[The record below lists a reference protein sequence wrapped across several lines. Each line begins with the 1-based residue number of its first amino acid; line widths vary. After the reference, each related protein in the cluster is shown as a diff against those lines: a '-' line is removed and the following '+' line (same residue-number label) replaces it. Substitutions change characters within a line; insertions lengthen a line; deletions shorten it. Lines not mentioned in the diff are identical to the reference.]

1 MRRTSRNSCCTT
13 NKEKWSI
20 LSWNQWNYCPKL
32 ILLIIFIWL
41 VLGAQK
47 ELCAQILREIT
58 SVHLFPSLG
67 ILISIFGK
75 SHVDFSILVSFHTD
89 GIRCPNHGFLKNER
103 PKSIRIVLCVLCG
116 NKGVKTALE
125 TVLRSTIAPIVSEE
139 LCDKMVRSI
148 LLSQLHE
155 LQKITDWETKIVFLP
170 KNKYWR

>member
-1 MRRTSRNSCCTT
+1 VRRASKNSSSTT

-89 GIRCPNHGFLKNER
+89 GIRCPNNGFLKNER

-116 NKGVKTALE
+116 NKGLKTVLE
-125 TVLRSTIAPIVSEE
+125 TVVRSLIASIISEE
-139 LCDKMVRSI
+139 LWDKVVWTIHESI
-148 LLSQLHE
+148 AAWTR
-155 LQKITDWETKIVFLP
+155 KVIDWETKINSAV
-170 KNKYWR
+170 NKIYWR